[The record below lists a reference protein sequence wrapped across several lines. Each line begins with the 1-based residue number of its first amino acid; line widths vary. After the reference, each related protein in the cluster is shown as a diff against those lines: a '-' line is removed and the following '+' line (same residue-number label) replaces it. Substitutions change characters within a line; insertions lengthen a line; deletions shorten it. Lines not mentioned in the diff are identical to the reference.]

1 MSQPSESSIQSHSD
15 CFVGTEKHEDL
26 PAMSAMMNSKPL
38 MSRDLEASMMLAAG
52 VGGGSPIQSAQFQQP
67 HTHLHQHQQQQVMLT
82 SLPQPQP
89 PPPHQH
95 NVDNMTNFGNS
106 RFAYNLNIVE
116 CLDANVS
123 NGWSFQHQQQSVP
136 LYRRQPQSSVPITS
150 QENVSLTPVHCI
162 LDGVVDKTTSG
173 TSGAF
178 AGYARAAVSI
188 GLQRDIRPTLPVN
201 LQQREV
207 LSQLSFSHQRELQ
220 AQLPAV
226 IHQSELTQVPGGLRQ
241 REMSTQMQRD
251 VSAPL
256 SVFYPSHV
264 HNQQQQVEGFTQQQ
278 HVQHLRQQQHLTT
291 EFSKTNGHDESSG
304 DDLSST
310 QRQNGG
316 GTTYASVLRATPQK
330 SNSSVSPNGQEEEKN
345 GMGDPFAVLRALG
358 SKGTQGTSGLYHY
371 FS

>member
-1 MSQPSESSIQSHSD
+1 MSQPSESSVQSHPD
-15 CFVGTEKHEDL
+15 CYVGTEKHEDL
-26 PAMSAMMNSKPL
+26 PSLSTMMNSKPL
-38 MSRDLEASMMLAAG
+38 MSRDLEASVMLAAG
-52 VGGGSPIQSAQFQQP
+52 VGGGSPIQSVQFQQP
-67 HTHLHQHQQQQVMLT
+67 HNHLHQHQQQQQQVMLT

-89 PPPHQH
+89 PPQQQH
-95 NVDNMTNFGNS
+95 NIDNMTNFGNN
-106 RFAYNLNIVE
+106 RFAYNLNLVE
-116 CLDANVS
+116 CLDMNVS

-136 LYRRQPQSSVPITS
+136 LYRRQPQSSVPIPA
-150 QENVSLTPVHCI
+150 QENVNLTPVHCI

-188 GLQRDIRPTLPVN
+188 GLQRDITPTLPMN
-201 LQQREV
+201 LQHREA
-207 LSQLSFSHQRELQ
+207 LSQLSFNHQRELQ
-220 AQLPAV
+220 PQLPASL
-226 IHQSELTQVPGGLRQ
+226 HQSELTQVPGGLRQ
-241 REMSTQMQRD
+241 REVPTQMQRD
-251 VSAPL
+251 VSTPL
-256 SVFYPSHV
+256 SAFYPSHV
-264 HNQQQQVEGFTQQQ
+264 HNQRQQQQQQ
-278 HVQHLRQQQHLTT
+278 HVQHLRQQQHVTT

>member
-1 MSQPSESSIQSHSD
+1 
-15 CFVGTEKHEDL
+15 
-26 PAMSAMMNSKPL
+26 
-38 MSRDLEASMMLAAG
+38 MSRDLEASMILAAG
-52 VGGGSPIQSAQFQQP
+52 VGGGSPIQSVQFQQP
-67 HTHLHQHQQQQVMLT
+67 HNHLQQQQVMLT
-82 SLPQPQP
+82 SLSQPQP
-89 PPPHQH
+89 PPPPPPPPPQQQQQ
-95 NVDNMTNFGNS
+95 NVDNVTNFGNT

-116 CLDANVS
+116 CRDMNVS

-136 LYRRQPQSSVPITS
+136 LYRRQPQSSVPIPA
-150 QENVSLTPVHCI
+150 QENVTLAPVHCI
-162 LDGVVDKTTSG
+162 LDGVVDKTSSG

-188 GLQRDIRPTLPVN
+188 GLQRDIAPTLPMS

-207 LSQLSFSHQRELQ
+207 VPQLSFNHQRELQ
-220 AQLPAV
+220 PQLPAGL
-226 IHQSELTQVPGGLRQ
+226 HQRELAQVPVGLCQ
-241 REMSTQMQRD
+241 QEVSTQMQRD
-251 VSAPL
+251 IPTPL
-256 SVFYPSHV
+256 STFYPSHV
-264 HNQQQQVEGFTQQQ
+264 HSQQQQVDSFTQQQ
-278 HVQHLRQQQHLTT
+278 HIQHIHQQQHVTT
-291 EFSKTNGHDESSG
+291 QFSKTNGHVESSG
-304 DDLSST
+304 DDLLSST